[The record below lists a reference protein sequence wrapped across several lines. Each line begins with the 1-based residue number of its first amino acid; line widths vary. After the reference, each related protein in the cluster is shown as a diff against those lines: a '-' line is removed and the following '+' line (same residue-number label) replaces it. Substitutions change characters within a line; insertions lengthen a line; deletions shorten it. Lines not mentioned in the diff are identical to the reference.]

1 MLESKFIN
9 IFLLHNIN
17 VNIFRREMIKTTLFM
32 MSTCI
37 ETILSHSYISIT
49 SLMMYGTMWSMDMTF
64 DTRLFTISY
73 VILTYTHQSSINF
86 FNFAVRDLL
95 NYMAAQKRIR
105 VSLNR
110 ILFVILIAK
119 NFYRHFFYLV
129 NRNETIDCYRH
140 HLKIF

>member
-1 MLESKFIN
+1 
-9 IFLLHNIN
+9 
-17 VNIFRREMIKTTLFM
+17 M

-110 ILFVILIAK
+110 ILFVILTAK

-129 NRNETIDCYRH
+129 NRNEKIDCYQH

>member
-1 MLESKFIN
+1 MSESKFIN
-9 IFLLHNIN
+9 IFLPYHIN

-32 MSTCI
+32 MATCI
-37 ETILSHSYISIT
+37 ETILSHSYISVT

-73 VILTYTHQSSINF
+73 VILTYTHQSSVNY

-105 VSLNR
+105 VRLNR
-110 ILFVILIAK
+110 ILFVILTAK
-119 NFYRHFFYLV
+119 ISVGISF
-129 NRNETIDCYRH
+129 TW
-140 HLKIF
+140 

>member
-1 MLESKFIN
+1 MSESKFIN
-9 IFLLHNIN
+9 IFLPYHIN

-32 MSTCI
+32 MATCI
-37 ETILSHSYISIT
+37 ETILSHSYISVT

-73 VILTYTHQSSINF
+73 VILTYTHQSSVNY

-105 VSLNR
+105 VRLNR
-110 ILFVILIAK
+110 ILFVILTAK
-119 NFYRHFFYLV
+119 FSVGISF
-129 NRNETIDCYRH
+129 TW
-140 HLKIF
+140 